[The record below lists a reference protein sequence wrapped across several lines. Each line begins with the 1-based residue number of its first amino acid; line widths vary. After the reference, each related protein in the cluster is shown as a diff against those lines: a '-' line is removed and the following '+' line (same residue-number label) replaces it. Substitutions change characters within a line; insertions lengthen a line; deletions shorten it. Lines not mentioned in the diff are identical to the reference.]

1 MGGRWEWGG
10 SEGCDVDHILQ
21 EFNTLFPTRFRT
33 YKIAS
38 PPSSMRTGSWL
49 TGLAG
54 QLANLTGL
62 LQRQQDKLDRILARI
77 DGSTT
82 DRPATTT
89 INSTESHNKTTL
101 IFISAAM
108 GNFTT
113 SVTNGTTGAANLV
126 AAGGSGNGN
135 MTMQTGM
142 IHCYPY
148 LVS

>member
-1 MGGRWEWGG
+1 
-10 SEGCDVDHILQ
+10 
-21 EFNTLFPTRFRT
+21 
-33 YKIAS
+33 
-38 PPSSMRTGSWL
+38 MRTGSWL

-62 LQRQQDKLDRILARI
+62 LQRQQDKLDRILARM

-89 INSTESHNKTTL
+89 INSTEGHNKTTL

-108 GNFTT
+108 GNLTT

-126 AAGGSGNGN
+126 AAGGSGN
-135 MTMQTGM
+135 
-142 IHCYPY
+142 
-148 LVS
+148 